1 MDLTQA
7 KAVITGGAS
16 GLGFATAERII
27 TAGGQVVLMDINE
40 EQGDVR
46 ATELGDRAMFVR
58 TDVSDEANVKA
69 SIQSAS
75 EFMGGIT
82 LAVNCAG
89 IATAGRTLGR
99 EGTWPSD
106 NFNRVIQI
114 NLVGSYN
121 VTKEA
126 AAVMQL
132 NDPNADGERGVV
144 ISTASV
150 AAFEGQIGQ
159 AAYSA
164 SKGGIVGMML
174 PLARE
179 FAQFGIRVNTIAPGI
194 FLTPMM
200 AGMPEEVQESLG
212 RQIPFP
218 PRLGR
223 PEEYADTTVGAR
235 PAREARSRLTGAQ
248 RQPKGCKKSHSRECS
263 YKVNV
268 ARWAAL
274 LHVRVVRSATAFRD
288 CPDDILFRVFDV
300 AGFAVHAV
308 CRADLEYLFATFLHD
323 LIHPGRAI
331 SLRWFVILRQ
341 IE

>member
-1 MDLTQA
+1 MDLANA

-16 GLGFATAERII
+16 GLGFATAERVIA
-27 TAGGQVVLMDINE
+27 AGGMVVLLDVNE
-40 EQGDVR
+40 EQGVAR
-46 ATELGDRAMFVR
+46 AADLGDRAQFIR

-69 SIQSAS
+69 AIQTAN
-75 EFMGGIT
+75 EFMSGIT

-99 EGTWPSD
+99 DGPWPAE
-106 NFNRVIQI
+106 NFSRVIQI
-114 NLVGSYN
+114 NLVGSYI

-132 NDPNADGERGVV
+132 NEPNANGERGVV

-164 SKGGIVGMML
+164 SKGGVVGMML

-194 FLTPMM
+194 FMTPML
-200 AGMPEEVQESLG
+200 AGMPEDVQESLG

-223 PEEYADTTVGAR
+223 PEEYADTAAFIYGNPVVNGETIRIDGAIR
-235 PAREARSRLTGAQ
+235 M
-248 RQPKGCKKSHSRECS
+248 QPK
-263 YKVNV
+263 
-268 ARWAAL
+268 
-274 LHVRVVRSATAFRD
+274 
-288 CPDDILFRVFDV
+288 
-300 AGFAVHAV
+300 
-308 CRADLEYLFATFLHD
+308 
-323 LIHPGRAI
+323 
-331 SLRWFVILRQ
+331 
-341 IE
+341 